1 MTDEHRL
8 RRMPKGEQVEIAMLL
23 TTKVFTIIVIYFFL
37 LQHVLCCR
45 QNRCYSVTPFGTC
58 TSGIDDEVSLEEMR
72 REKDR
77 KKVLRTE
84 GFGKA

>member
-1 MTDEHRL
+1 
-8 RRMPKGEQVEIAMLL
+8 ML
-23 TTKVFTIIVIYFFL
+23 
-37 LQHVLCCR
+37 Q
-45 QNRCYSVTPFGTC
+45 VTPFGTC